1 MPRIMYPTNDGER
14 LAQLERILAGIS
26 AMAESAQ
33 AVRLGMAQPLLS
45 EALHSE
51 IVALI
56 PEMANQLHAIEAQE
70 AVRRRAT
77 TAVKQA
83 MQQLQ
88 LTVRQQV
95 NALAWAVRIG
105 NDEDAI
111 FRFYGLPLDGALP
124 KSQRR
129 TIWVQLAQTLLAR
142 NALAAQRGVPPL
154 VDAPAL
160 ERAVRTAE
168 AAIAEIQPAKQ
179 QLREL
184 QHQMRQARRQ
194 AIQLITEVHAQ
205 LSYQL
210 RGIPAASRREVMR
223 DYGLRFRPSRRE
235 ETAPVPATA
244 AAEAPV
250 AEGVV
255 DEVVDTVR

>member
-1 MPRIMYPTNDGER
+1 
-14 LAQLERILAGIS
+14 LA
-26 AMAESAQ
+26 
-33 AVRLGMAQPLLS
+33 
-45 EALHSE
+45 
-51 IVALI
+51 
-56 PEMANQLHAIEAQE
+56 
-70 AVRRRAT
+70 
-77 TAVKQA
+77 
-83 MQQLQ
+83 
-88 LTVRQQV
+88 VRQQV

-111 FRFYGLPLDGALP
+111 FRCYGLPLDGALP

-142 NALAAQRGVPPL
+142 NALAAQRGVPSL
-154 VDAPAL
+154 VDTPAL
-160 ERAVRTAE
+160 ARAVRTAE

-184 QHQMRQARRQ
+184 QHQMRQARWH

-210 RGIPAASRREVMR
+210 RGIPAAARREVIR

-235 ETAPVPATA
+235 ETAPVSATA
-244 AAEAPV
+244 SVEAPV